1 MIVDAVVLV
10 LSYFLAWLIR
20 FVGPMAATAVRT
32 RSFQQY
38 MMMLILIVPVYLLL
52 YQAFTLYT
60 PMRMQGRRLVLAN
73 IVKANSLGLLILM
86 FTFYM
91 VDEGD
96 FSRSTYIMFYVINIV
111 LQWAVR
117 MLIFTLLKD
126 MREKGLNQK
135 QMICVGYSRAAE
147 EYIDRVQANPQ
158 WGYVI
163 QGILD
168 DNTPA
173 GTRVQGD
180 QSSGKN

>member
-1 MIVDAVVLV
+1 MLKDNEKNFSRLHMIIDAIVLV

-38 MMMLILIVPVYLLL
+38 MLMLVFIVPVYLLL

-91 VDEGD
+91 IDESD

-111 LQWAVR
+111 LQWCAR
-117 MLIFTLLKD
+117 MLIFALLRD
-126 MREKGLNQK
+126 MRERGLN
-135 QMICVGYSRAAE
+135 RN
-147 EYIDRVQANPQ
+147 R
-158 WGYVI
+158 
-163 QGILD
+163 
-168 DNTPA
+168 
-173 GTRVQGD
+173 
-180 QSSGKN
+180 

>member
-1 MIVDAVVLV
+1 MLKDNEKNFSRLHMIIDAIVLV

-38 MMMLILIVPVYLLL
+38 MLMLVFIVPVYLLL

-91 VDEGD
+91 IERFFPFYLYYVLCNQYCASVVCPNVDFRSSEKYEREGTESETD
-96 FSRSTYIMFYVINIV
+96 DLCGIQPRSR
-111 LQWAVR
+111 
-117 MLIFTLLKD
+117 
-126 MREKGLNQK
+126 
-135 QMICVGYSRAAE
+135 
-147 EYIDRVQANPQ
+147 
-158 WGYVI
+158 
-163 QGILD
+163 GIH
-168 DNTPA
+168 
-173 GTRVQGD
+173 
-180 QSSGKN
+180 

>member
-1 MIVDAVVLV
+1 MLKDNEKNFSRLHMIIDAIVLV

-38 MMMLILIVPVYLLL
+38 MLMLVFIVPVYLLL

-91 VDEGD
+91 IDESD
-96 FSRSTYIMFYVINIV
+96 FSRLRN
-111 LQWAVR
+111 WNR
-117 MLIFTLLKD
+117 
-126 MREKGLNQK
+126 
-135 QMICVGYSRAAE
+135 
-147 EYIDRVQANPQ
+147 
-158 WGYVI
+158 
-163 QGILD
+163 
-168 DNTPA
+168 
-173 GTRVQGD
+173 
-180 QSSGKN
+180 

>member
-1 MIVDAVVLV
+1 MLKDNEKNFSRLHMIIDAIVLV

-38 MMMLILIVPVYLLL
+38 MLMLVFIVPVYLLL

-91 VDEGD
+91 IDESD
-96 FSRSTYIMFYVINIV
+96 FSRSTSVVCPNVDFRSSEKYE
-111 LQWAVR
+111 
-117 MLIFTLLKD
+117 
-126 MREKGLNQK
+126 REGTESETDDLCGIQPR
-135 QMICVGYSRAAE
+135 SR
-147 EYIDRVQANPQ
+147 
-158 WGYVI
+158 
-163 QGILD
+163 GIY
-168 DNTPA
+168 
-173 GTRVQGD
+173 
-180 QSSGKN
+180 

>member
-32 RSFQQY
+32 RSFRQY

-96 FSRSTYIMFYVINIV
+96 FFPFHLYYVLCDQHCASVGSANADFYPS
-111 LQWAVR
+111 QRYA
-117 MLIFTLLKD
+117 
-126 MREKGLNQK
+126 
-135 QMICVGYSRAAE
+135 
-147 EYIDRVQANPQ
+147 
-158 WGYVI
+158 
-163 QGILD
+163 
-168 DNTPA
+168 
-173 GTRVQGD
+173 
-180 QSSGKN
+180 